1 MNDEKEKMRS
11 NQLKNKLISNI
22 KKEPDIDMIKRVR
35 HYFNYFRKKKLI
47 K

>member
-11 NQLKNKLISNI
+11 NQLKNKLITNI

-35 HYFNYFRKKKLI
+35 YSIIHLGRRN
-47 K
+47 